1 MDFLY
6 KTILPIL
13 LEHKLL
19 GKDQRLKKQ
28 TKKKK
33 NEKFSTSL
41 FTEALI
47 LTLFHQVLM
56 HLGSWQ
62 V

>member
-28 TKKKK
+28 KKRMK
-33 NEKFSTSL
+33 NLVPVYLQKP
-41 FTEALI
+41 
-47 LTLFHQVLM
+47 
-56 HLGSWQ
+56 
-62 V
+62 

>member
-28 TKKKK
+28 KKRMK
-33 NEKFSTSL
+33 NL
-41 FTEALI
+41 VPVFTEALI

>member
-28 TKKKK
+28 TKKKRMK
-33 NEKFSTSL
+33 NLVPVYLQKP
-41 FTEALI
+41 
-47 LTLFHQVLM
+47 
-56 HLGSWQ
+56 
-62 V
+62 